1 MAGAVTS
8 YIQPITEPLQGLH
21 TSFTDLASQHRDI
34 NKQLRT
40 HANDLLSGSGMSFQ
54 GAGAQAFSGLVN
66 YYVDTSE
73 KHMKTLDSAAN
84 AVRTCHS
91 TITTASANADG
102 AGLHPGLTNHVLSQV
117 SHNDIIERGS
127 EPIWAV
133 VNDMMKTIGDML
145 HQGGSFL
152 GDVFTGNFSGAWDA
166 LKKEWGDLGNLGSD
180 AMSLVQDV
188 GRVLGSWADTVWNA
202 IKTCASFI
210 GRILWD
216 VADFVLG
223 ISSIIN
229 DVKVLFDPHKS
240 LWDKLLA
247 AGDLVLNVGMDV
259 SMFFGVG
266 EALKGGELLLKG
278 GIDLGEKFMENG
290 GVDMVE
296 KGLADLSDKG
306 AEDLGNK
313 GADEVGKAWQQ
324 IQSKAQE
331 FAKDPKLQDLQKEVK
346 QLDGVKNW
354 GKLNPEERLN
364 VLQDINKKMADKL
377 GFQPNK
383 VVSKTTEELGG
394 AHGKLFPAT
403 REIGINENLLKD
415 APKKGFFSSIFGN
428 GTKDATRQALDTISH
443 ESRHAYQ
450 QQLVETFLRDPGSL
464 SNSDRALAQQFH
476 QNWYVPGNYVE
487 PAQGWAKYAT
497 QPIELD
503 AWGWGIAFAGG
514 F

>member
-1 MAGAVTS
+1 MAGTVTT
-8 YIQPITEPLQGLH
+8 YVQPMTQPLEGLQN
-21 TSFTDLASQHRDI
+21 SFTQLASQHRDI
-34 NKQLRT
+34 NSQLRN
-40 HANDLLSGSGMSFQ
+40 HANDLISGSGLNFK

-73 KHMKTLDSAAN
+73 KHMKCFDDAAG
-84 AVRTCHS
+84 AVQTCHS
-91 TITTASANADG
+91 TITTASVNADG

-133 VNDMMKTIGDML
+133 VNDMLKTIGDML
-145 HQGGSFL
+145 HQGGSFF

-202 IKTCASFI
+202 VKTCASFI

-266 EALKGGELLLKG
+266 EALKGGELLIKG
-278 GIDLGEKFMENG
+278 GIDLGEKFMEDG
-290 GVDMVE
+290 GKDILVNLF
-296 KGLADLSDKG
+296 KGDGTEQFMKKVADLDGDEFFKSLDPETQKIVKGIQQISRDSQTKLDKLVEQVVNKGDTPLRDAVEGFDDLGKRTQAFLKLLSRQDKLIEAGKGWLIDAHYGNALQELAENGLKDQGLVKEFGLEFRKG
-306 AEDLGNK
+306 A
-313 GADEVGKAWQQ
+313 
-324 IQSKAQE
+324 
-331 FAKDPKLQDLQKEVK
+331 
-346 QLDGVKNW
+346 
-354 GKLNPEERLN
+354 PEGLEWL
-364 VLQDINKKMADKL
+364 
-377 GFQPNK
+377 
-383 VVSKTTEELGG
+383 
-394 AHGKLFPAT
+394 
-403 REIGINENLLKD
+403 
-415 APKKGFFSSIFGN
+415 KKGGIPDIKWPLGDKEWN
-428 GTKDATRQALDTISH
+428 IGDWTTDG
-443 ESRHAYQ
+443 ESGKI
-450 QQLVETFLRDPGSL
+450 V
-464 SNSDRALAQQFH
+464 
-476 QNWYVPGNYVE
+476 
-487 PAQGWAKYAT
+487 KYASN
-497 QPIELD
+497 QVKYLIEF
-503 AWGWGIAFAGG
+503 IYKR
-514 F
+514 